1 MKKTKFD
8 LWIGAINLFN
18 CLLFIASW
26 FAIFGTSFT
35 TRMAM
40 FYYLF
45 AWAGVIINAIAV
57 VQAHNLKISM
67 IGPIL
72 GVVGNALYGFTAV
85 LALPAII
92 INIISAFFIFMQ
104 HDNKKKA

>member
-1 MKKTKFD
+1 
-8 LWIGAINLFN
+8 
-18 CLLFIASW
+18 
-26 FAIFGTSFT
+26 
-35 TRMAM
+35 M

-57 VQAHNLKISM
+57 VQAHNLKISI

-85 LALPAII
+85 LALPAVI
-92 INIISAFFIFMQ
+92 INIISVFFIFMQ
-104 HDNKKKA
+104 HDNKKKV

>member
-1 MKKTKFD
+1 
-8 LWIGAINLFN
+8 
-18 CLLFIASW
+18 
-26 FAIFGTSFT
+26 
-35 TRMAM
+35 M

-85 LALPAII
+85 LALPAVI

>member
-1 MKKTKFD
+1 
-8 LWIGAINLFN
+8 
-18 CLLFIASW
+18 
-26 FAIFGTSFT
+26 
-35 TRMAM
+35 MAM

-57 VQAHNLKISM
+57 VQAHNLKISI

-85 LALPAII
+85 LALPAVI
-92 INIISAFFIFMQ
+92 INIISAFFIFIVSGLQ
-104 HDNKKKA
+104 

>member
-1 MKKTKFD
+1 
-8 LWIGAINLFN
+8 
-18 CLLFIASW
+18 
-26 FAIFGTSFT
+26 
-35 TRMAM
+35 MAM

-57 VQAHNLKISM
+57 VQAHNLKIST
-67 IGPIL
+67 IGPLL
-72 GVVGNALYGFTAV
+72 GVVGNALYSFTAV
-85 LALPAII
+85 LALSAVI

>member
-1 MKKTKFD
+1 
-8 LWIGAINLFN
+8 
-18 CLLFIASW
+18 
-26 FAIFGTSFT
+26 
-35 TRMAM
+35 M

-57 VQAHNLKISM
+57 VQAHNLKISI

-85 LALPAII
+85 LALPAVI

-104 HDNKKKA
+104 HDNKKKV

>member
-1 MKKTKFD
+1 
-8 LWIGAINLFN
+8 
-18 CLLFIASW
+18 
-26 FAIFGTSFT
+26 
-35 TRMAM
+35 M

-57 VQAHNLKISM
+57 VQAYNLKISM

-85 LALPAII
+85 LALPAVI

>member
-1 MKKTKFD
+1 
-8 LWIGAINLFN
+8 
-18 CLLFIASW
+18 
-26 FAIFGTSFT
+26 
-35 TRMAM
+35 MAM

-57 VQAHNLKISM
+57 VQAHNLKISI

-85 LALPAII
+85 LALPAVI

>member
-1 MKKTKFD
+1 
-8 LWIGAINLFN
+8 
-18 CLLFIASW
+18 
-26 FAIFGTSFT
+26 
-35 TRMAM
+35 MAM

-85 LALPAII
+85 LALPAVI

>member
-1 MKKTKFD
+1 
-8 LWIGAINLFN
+8 
-18 CLLFIASW
+18 
-26 FAIFGTSFT
+26 
-35 TRMAM
+35 MAM

-45 AWAGVIINAIAV
+45 AWAGVIINAIAI

-85 LALPAII
+85 LALPAVI

>member
-1 MKKTKFD
+1 
-8 LWIGAINLFN
+8 
-18 CLLFIASW
+18 
-26 FAIFGTSFT
+26 
-35 TRMAM
+35 MAM

-72 GVVGNALYGFTAV
+72 GLVGNALYGFTAV
-85 LALPAII
+85 LALPAVI

>member
-1 MKKTKFD
+1 
-8 LWIGAINLFN
+8 
-18 CLLFIASW
+18 
-26 FAIFGTSFT
+26 
-35 TRMAM
+35 M

-45 AWAGVIINAIAV
+45 AWAGVIINAIAI

-85 LALPAII
+85 LALPAVI

>member
-1 MKKTKFD
+1 
-8 LWIGAINLFN
+8 
-18 CLLFIASW
+18 
-26 FAIFGTSFT
+26 
-35 TRMAM
+35 MAM

-45 AWAGVIINAIAV
+45 AWTGVIINAIAV
-57 VQAHNLKISM
+57 VQAHNLKISI

-85 LALPAII
+85 LALPAVI

-104 HDNKKKA
+104 HDKFKKCRNKSCGFS

>member
-8 LWIGAINLFN
+8 LWIGDINLFN

-26 FAIFGTSFT
+26 VAIFGADFT
-35 TRMAM
+35 TRAAM

-45 AWAGVIINAIAV
+45 AWCGVIINAIAV
-57 VQAHNLKISM
+57 VQTHNLKIS
-67 IGPIL
+67 IVGPIL
-72 GVVGNALYGFTAV
+72 GVIGNALYGFTAV
-85 LALPAII
+85 LALPAVI

-104 HDNKKKA
+104 HDNKKK

>member
-1 MKKTKFD
+1 
-8 LWIGAINLFN
+8 
-18 CLLFIASW
+18 
-26 FAIFGTSFT
+26 
-35 TRMAM
+35 MAM

-85 LALPAII
+85 LALPAVI

-104 HDNKKKA
+104 HDNKKKV

>member
-1 MKKTKFD
+1 
-8 LWIGAINLFN
+8 
-18 CLLFIASW
+18 
-26 FAIFGTSFT
+26 
-35 TRMAM
+35 MAM

-57 VQAHNLKISM
+57 VQAHNLKISI

-72 GVVGNALYGFTAV
+72 GVVGNALYVFTAV
-85 LALPAII
+85 LALPAVI

-104 HDNKKKA
+104 HDNKKKV

>member
-1 MKKTKFD
+1 
-8 LWIGAINLFN
+8 
-18 CLLFIASW
+18 
-26 FAIFGTSFT
+26 
-35 TRMAM
+35 MAM

-57 VQAHNLKISM
+57 VQAHNLKISI

-85 LALPAII
+85 LALPAVI

-104 HDNKKKA
+104 HDNKKKV